1 MRAVSKSEALTDPV
15 CGMLVDADSPYRFAH
30 GRSLFCLCSA
40 RCLDLFIAD
49 PKRFGVIAAANAAS
63 GLSSA
68 AHYGCEQISAPT
80 QPVATRPP
88 DKAPRWLTGTA
99 WRGLLAGLGP
109 WRERRFARCVARELV
124 ELYRTVSA
132 RHPHL
137 RGRDLY
143 REIVIAR
150 KRIDPDSAN
159 ALLDEAEESY
169 ATWPIL
175 RALTFC
181 DVVHFIAVSEFLASH
196 GDAAWIQADMRREVK
211 SQIPRNL

>member
-15 CGMLVDADSPYRFAH
+15 CGMLVDVDSPYRFVH
-30 GRSLFCLCSA
+30 GSSLFCLCSA
-40 RCLDLFIAD
+40 RCLDLFSAD
-49 PKRFGVIAAANAAS
+49 PKRFA
-63 GLSSA
+63 
-68 AHYGCEQISAPT
+68 
-80 QPVATRPP
+80 VAVRGP
-88 DKAPRWLTGTA
+88 DKAPRWLTGAA
-99 WRGLLAGLGP
+99 WRGLLAGLVP
-109 WRERRFARCVARELV
+109 WRERRFARCVARRLV

-132 RHPHL
+132 RHPRL

-143 REIVIAR
+143 REIVIAH

-175 RALTFC
+175 RTLTFC